1 MSLKAMTIVFES
13 VLPHAPKHILVAI
26 ADFADDSGYCFPSL
40 RTLRYKTSFKKTT
53 LVYHLR
59 AIENIKLIQ
68 KVKRQANNGRNTSS
82 AYIINLKNI
91 EEKYTFRY
99 KNLTQKEEKE
109 LELKIKEIEDLYQK
123 KYQDVRNYKAEKSNR
138 KNKKSQSEQYKKS
151 KKRDVSSQREQAK
164 KIVCV
169 NNLNHQSN
177 IDEEELNKNFENFYE
192 YLNSI
197 GVVATK
203 SIHMHKN
210 TIKVKLLEGDKFTI
224 QNYKNF
230 KTKST
235 AHNTA

>member
-109 LELKIKEIEDLYQK
+109 LELKIKEVEDLYQK

-138 KNKKSQSEQYKKS
+138 KNKKSQ
-151 KKRDVSSQREQAK
+151 REQVK

-177 IDEEELNKNFENFYE
+177 IDEEELNKNFENFYK
-192 YLNSI
+192 YLNSL

-235 AHNTA
+235 AHDTA